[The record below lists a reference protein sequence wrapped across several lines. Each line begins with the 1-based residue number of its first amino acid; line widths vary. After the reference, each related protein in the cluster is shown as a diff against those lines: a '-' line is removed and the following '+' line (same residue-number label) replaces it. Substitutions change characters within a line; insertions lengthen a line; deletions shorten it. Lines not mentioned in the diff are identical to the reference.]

1 MPIAFTSIRVLLVLT
16 LAALT
21 GCFSLG
27 RDSPVQRHYVLGGGQ
42 SLSSESQVQ
51 DLDGIA
57 VGLREIT
64 VAEYLESPLI
74 VVRRGPHQV
83 TYSEFNRWA
92 EEPGGGVSRAIAG
105 YLASRA
111 SFDRID
117 RAPWPIRRE
126 HDYVIQ
132 IELLRFEGIAPEA
145 LDAAEG
151 GAHVVAEWEIIAQTD
166 GAVAARGTTDYR
178 APSWQVGDY
187 ESLVTSLD
195 AGLRELTDD
204 LIAGLRAAAS
214 Q

>member
-42 SLSSESQVQ
+42 PLSSEPQLQ

-57 VGLREIT
+57 IGLREVT

-92 EEPGGGVSRAIAG
+92 EEPEGGVSRAIAG

-117 RAPWPIRRE
+117 RAPWPLRRE
-126 HDYVIQ
+126 HDYLIQ
-132 IELLRFEGIAPEA
+132 VELLRFEGTAPEA
-145 LDAAEG
+145 PNAAEG

-166 GAVAARGTTDYR
+166 GADVCSRSST
-178 APSWQVGDY
+178 
-187 ESLVTSLD
+187 
-195 AGLRELTDD
+195 
-204 LIAGLRAAAS
+204 
-214 Q
+214 